1 MGLFNKKKEEDVTEE
16 VSKETE
22 VLETEKETKKSPK
35 KSAKKSVTEKKEVAY
50 QGDGQMA
57 YKFIIKPWITEK
69 AQELMGNSKYVFK
82 LRSKTTKREVK
93 VAVEKLYDVKVEGV
107 NIINIPQKKRRFGRF
122 VGKKSAIRKAVVTL
136 KKGDKI
142 EIFE

>member
-1 MGLFNKKKEEDVTEE
+1 MGLFNKKKEEEVTEE
-16 VSKETE
+16 ISKEVE
-22 VLETEKETKKSPK
+22 ALEAEKDSKKSSKKSTKK
-35 KSAKKSVTEKKEVAY
+35 VVAQKDIAY
-50 QGDGQMA
+50 SGDGQMA

-69 AQELMGNSKYVFK
+69 AQELMGNNKYVFK
-82 LRSKTTKREVK
+82 LRAKATKRETR
-93 VAVEKLYDVKVEGV
+93 VAVEKLYNVKVEDV

-122 VGKKSAIRKAVVTL
+122 VGKKSAIRKAIVTL

>member
-1 MGLFNKKKEEDVTEE
+1 MGLFNKKKEEEVTEE
-16 VSKETE
+16 ISKEVE
-22 VLETEKETKKSPK
+22 VLETEKESKKSPK
-35 KSAKKSVTEKKEVAY
+35 KSAKKAVAQKDMAY
-50 QGDGQMA
+50 SGDGQMA

-69 AQELMGNSKYVFK
+69 AQELMGNNKYVFK
-82 LRSKTTKREVK
+82 LRAKTTKRETC
-93 VAVEKLYDVKVEGV
+93 VAVEKLYNVKVEDV

-122 VGKKSAIRKAVVTL
+122 VGKKSAIRKAIVTL